1 MKINRFMHHIDS
13 MARQNR
19 FEVEIFGPRMA
30 GHNPIRIRGLRISKA
45 SIPGRKFIT
54 ESYSEIPG
62 GPTRKYLQRV
72 EYDQEVSITFISDNT
87 LVDRMAIETWMEFMH
102 DWSYGVKY
110 LYDDD
115 PKVGGYT
122 GTVTLTQLDRADFP
136 IYEVQLIEA
145 FPEILSGFSLDS
157 SSSAIQTF
165 DVTFGYREWIS
176 TYKNAPASGILGS
189 LFKKAKRKIR
199 RKVTTAVE
207 DKIFKER
214 SSLASKLGI
223 D

>member
-1 MKINRFMHHIDS
+1 MKINRFMSHIDS

-19 FEVEIFGPRMA
+19 FEVEIHGPRMA

-87 LVDRMAIETWMEFMH
+87 LVDRQAIETWMEFMY

-115 PKVGGYT
+115 SKIGGYT
-122 GTVTLTQLDRADFP
+122 GTVTLTQLDRADLP

-145 FPEILSGFSLDS
+145 FPEVLSGFSFDT

-165 DVTFGYREWIS
+165 DVTFGYRYWTSAYE
-176 TYKNAPASGILGS
+176 NEPANSILGA
-189 LFKKAKRKIR
+189 LFKKAGRKIR
-199 RKVTTAVE
+199 G
-207 DKIFKER
+207 KIRRNKEKWSR
-214 SSLASKLGI
+214 CSWF
-223 D
+223 

>member
-19 FEVEIFGPRMA
+19 FEAQIFGPRM
-30 GHNPIRIRGLRISKA
+30 GGNQPIRLRGMRVSKA
-45 SIPGRKFIT
+45 TIPGRKFIT

-72 EYDQEVSITFISDNT
+72 EYDQEVTLTFITDNT
-87 LVDRMAIETWMEFMH
+87 LEDRQMIETWMESMY
-102 DWSYGVKY
+102 DWSYGVSY
-110 LYDDD
+110 LYNDDAT
-115 PKVGGYT
+115 VGGYT

-136 IYEVQLIEA
+136 IYEVQLVEA
-145 FPEILSGFSLDS
+145 FPEVLSGFSLDS

-165 DVTFGYREWIS
+165 DVTFGYRYWTSAYE
-176 TYKNAPASGILGS
+176 NAPENSILGA
-189 LFKKAKRKIR
+189 LFQKAGRKLR
-199 RKVTTAVE
+199 GKATRKVE
-207 DKIFKER
+207 EKIFKER
-214 SSLASKLGI
+214 GSLASKIGL